1 MVVHHFVGSDPLA
14 AALPHRA
21 WIDVAFFHNS
31 WLFVDLF
38 FVLSGIVI
46 SMSYV
51 QSEFSGFD
59 FRTFTLRRIAR
70 IYPLHIV
77 MLFAFLAFRLMRL
90 TLTELDLLHFS
101 TNETADLQVNNV
113 YSFVAN
119 VFLLHAMG
127 VLDYLSWNGPSWSI
141 SAEFYTYLV
150 FGAVVV
156 LSQRLGYIK
165 LVYVFSA
172 VLAVMGA
179 ALIIF
184 VLKNETLDFQ
194 TNAFTRCFLGFFV
207 GVLTLRFVSGK
218 GRSVSPFVQS
228 GLPDRRSRRRHRAG
242 FSRRLRRTAQLRGA
256 DRFRRPAGLADGVS
270 GAAPAEVALRS
281 SAGLAGQAL
290 LFDLHDACADT
301 CPHPVLRAWRGH
313 RAPANRGQ
321 HSSRTGSLA
330 AARRLRGRRARALQP
345 HLPLGR
351 DAGVAVRASAF
362 QSPRRSRC
370 SRGGVTGMS
379 SNSSALPRSDWRMV
393 DPVALPRHH
402 QQEGSAFFSLEAIAL
417 LLYFYRDALAGAL
430 RYYLAV
436 LKISPLWFLP
446 DIFALVC
453 IFAFVQRYVL
463 MGRNL
468 VAILTLFYIC
478 FALYLGYVF
487 LGYFSGMMSSFKMIA
502 PVFVGFCFC
511 GRNFGDY
518 DRLLRWLHP
527 IFYLTIVGIIL
538 SSRMQLPWVG
548 YAYET
553 FGTTRQA
560 TRLWWT
566 ASETRLAGLA
576 ADSTMA
582 AFFVFISFVI
592 SSVRRNLLWCLFWA
606 PIGLYAIKLTTNKTS
621 LGVMV
626 IYVACLIIVR
636 LVPEREKFPMLRR
649 MALLSFLSILVPA
662 VLIALF
668 SGNGLVS
675 MSRGLFSL
683 QDRVNNSWQLPFVYM
698 AELMPVGFFTGC
710 GLGCFNYPQLLFSNK
725 LSYYVPVD
733 NFYLGTYL
741 MFGPIFV
748 LFMVMVI
755 LAVARTRDIYKLS
768 FAVAMNLFTITVLA
782 YGPASG
788 LIMLGVAFSEVFA
801 RERRDETVA
810 DAAPLA
816 PDVDDLVSRPA

>member
-1 MVVHHFVGSDPLA
+1 
-14 AALPHRA
+14 
-21 WIDVAFFHNS
+21 
-31 WLFVDLF
+31 
-38 FVLSGIVI
+38 
-46 SMSYV
+46 
-51 QSEFSGFD
+51 
-59 FRTFTLRRIAR
+59 
-70 IYPLHIV
+70 
-77 MLFAFLAFRLMRL
+77 
-90 TLTELDLLHFS
+90 
-101 TNETADLQVNNV
+101 
-113 YSFVAN
+113 
-119 VFLLHAMG
+119 
-127 VLDYLSWNGPSWSI
+127 
-141 SAEFYTYLV
+141 
-150 FGAVVV
+150 
-156 LSQRLGYIK
+156 
-165 LVYVFSA
+165 
-172 VLAVMGA
+172 
-179 ALIIF
+179 
-184 VLKNETLDFQ
+184 
-194 TNAFTRCFLGFFV
+194 
-207 GVLTLRFVSGK
+207 
-218 GRSVSPFVQS
+218 
-228 GLPDRRSRRRHRAG
+228 
-242 FSRRLRRTAQLRGA
+242 
-256 DRFRRPAGLADGVS
+256 
-270 GAAPAEVALRS
+270 
-281 SAGLAGQAL
+281 
-290 LFDLHDACADT
+290 
-301 CPHPVLRAWRGH
+301 
-313 RAPANRGQ
+313 
-321 HSSRTGSLA
+321 
-330 AARRLRGRRARALQP
+330 
-345 HLPLGR
+345 
-351 DAGVAVRASAF
+351 
-362 QSPRRSRC
+362 
-370 SRGGVTGMS
+370 MS

-453 IFAFVQRYVL
+453 IFAFVQRYIL

-560 TRLWWT
+560 TRLWWS

-582 AFFVFISFVI
+582 AFFVFISFTI
-592 SSVRRNLLWCLFWA
+592 SSVRRSLLWCLFWA

-626 IYVACLIIVR
+626 IYIACLIIVR

-698 AELMPVGFFTGC
+698 ADLMPVGFFVGC

-748 LFMVMVI
+748 LFMIMVI

-810 DAAPLA
+810 DATPLA